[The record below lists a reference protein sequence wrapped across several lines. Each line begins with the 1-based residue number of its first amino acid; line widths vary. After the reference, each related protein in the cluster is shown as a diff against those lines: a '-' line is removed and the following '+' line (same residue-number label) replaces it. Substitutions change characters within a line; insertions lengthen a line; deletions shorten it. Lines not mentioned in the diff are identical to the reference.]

1 MEMDAVSPGKQVV
14 LPGDLV
20 AEDPTLAGEG
30 TYVEGNRVF
39 SLHHGIVESKDGVR
53 VIPLNGRYLPMPG
66 DTVIGLVT
74 DMQFSGW
81 RVDIGGPVQAFL
93 KLEDHF
99 ARVERGEL
107 DKHLRPG
114 DLILARVARVGPEMK
129 IDLILNEPDLTVLR
143 EGRVMD
149 VDPTRVRRI
158 IGRGGSMIRL
168 LKRKYRCDIVVAT
181 NGRAWVRGPDSEVEE
196 ALRTLK
202 LIEAEAHTSGLTNR
216 IATLLGVS
224 TEGLTDPPG
233 EGRRRDRPPRED
245 RRGTRRDDG
254 PRGEGRRG
262 PRRGDRRPPR
272 DDFEIPSE
280 ITQRPARRMG
290 GRGGGRRRE

>member
-1 MEMDAVSPGKQVV
+1 MVVVGPNKQVV

-30 TYVEGNRVF
+30 TYVEGEKVF

-74 DMQFSGW
+74 DVQFSGW
-81 RVDIGGPVQAFL
+81 RVDIGGPVSAFL
-93 KLEDHF
+93 KPEDHF
-99 ARVERGEL
+99 ARVERGGL

-114 DLILARVARVGPEMK
+114 DLLLGRVARVAPDMK
-129 IDLILNEPDLTVLR
+129 IDLTLNEPDLTVIR
-143 EGRVMD
+143 EGQVIE
-149 VDPTRVRRI
+149 VDPSRVRRI

-168 LKRKYRCDIVVAT
+168 LKRKYKCNIVVAT
-181 NGRAWVRGPDSEVEE
+181 NGRVWVRGPDSEVEG
-196 ALRTLK
+196 ALKTLR

-224 TEGLTDPPG
+224 SEGLVEPAGERPG
-233 EGRRRDRPPRED
+233 REE
-245 RRGTRRDDG
+245 RRGPGR
-254 PRGEGRRG
+254 ERRG
-262 PRRGDRRPPR
+262 PRREGRGPPR
-272 DDFEIPSE
+272 DRFEVPSE
-280 ITQRPARRMG
+280 ITQRPARPVGR
-290 GRGGGRRRE
+290 RGGGRRR

>member
-1 MEMDAVSPGKQVV
+1 MDSISPQKQVV

-30 TYVEGNRVF
+30 TYVEGGKVY
-39 SLHHGIVESKDGVR
+39 SLHHGIVEEKDGVR
-53 VIPLNGRYLPMPG
+53 VIPLNGRYYPLPG

-74 DMQFSGW
+74 DVQFSGW
-81 RVDIGGPVQAFL
+81 RVDIGGPVPAFL
-93 KLEDHF
+93 RLEDHF

-114 DLILARVARVGPEMK
+114 DLILARVAKVAPDMK
-129 IDLILNEPDLTVLR
+129 IDLILNEPDLTVIR
-143 EGRVMD
+143 EGQVMD

-168 LKRKYRCDIVVAT
+168 LKRKYKCDIVVTT
-181 NGRAWVRGPDSEVEE
+181 NGKAWVRGPDGEVEE

-202 LIEAEAHTSGLTNR
+202 TIEAEAHTSGLTNR

-224 TEGLTDPPG
+224 TEGLT
-233 EGRRRDRPPRED
+233 EGPEERKRGPPRE
-245 RRGTRRDDG
+245 GG
-254 PRGEGRRG
+254 FHGEGRRG
-262 PRRGDRRPPR
+262 PQRGGRRPPG
-272 DDFEIPSE
+272 DDLEVPSE

-290 GRGGGRRRE
+290 RRGGGRRRE